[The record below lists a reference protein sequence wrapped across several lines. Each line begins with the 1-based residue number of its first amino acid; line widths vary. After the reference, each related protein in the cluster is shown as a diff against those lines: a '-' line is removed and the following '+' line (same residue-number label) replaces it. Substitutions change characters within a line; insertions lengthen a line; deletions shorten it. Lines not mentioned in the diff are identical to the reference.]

1 MIKSI
6 LYFYNH
12 SSPWTYFGHER
23 FLRIAREHDAKIQ
36 FRPCDS
42 HRIFEVS
49 GGLPVRQRSP
59 QRQAYRLAELRRWQ
73 DYLNMPLV
81 IQSAHAPISMEWP
94 NRLAIAAQQAG
105 EDTGRLS
112 TALLRTR
119 WAEDRDLADQKV
131 LLSIVTALGMN
142 GEELLAA
149 SRSESIGALYDAY
162 TREAID
168 RQVFGAPTY
177 IYREENFWGQD
188 RLDFL
193 LRALTKA

>member
-1 MIKSI
+1 MKNSI
-6 LYFYNH
+6 RYFYNH
-12 SSPWTYFGHER
+12 SSPWTYLGHDR
-23 FLRIAREHDAKIQ
+23 FLKIARENHTDIQ

-42 HRIFEVS
+42 HRIFAQS

-59 QRQAYRLAELRRWQ
+59 QRQAYRLAELRRWR

-81 IQSAHAPISMEWP
+81 IQSAHAPFRMKCP
-94 NRLAIAAQQAG
+94 NRFVIAAQQAG

-112 TALLRTR
+112 SVLLRAR
-119 WAEDRDLADQKV
+119 WAEDRELADQNSLV
-131 LLSIVTALGMN
+131 SIAEEVGMN
-142 GEELLAA
+142 GKKLLAA

-162 TREAID
+162 TQEAIN

-177 IYREENFWGQD
+177 IYKGEILWGQD

-193 LRALTKA
+193 QKALAKT